1 MSDATKNKGKSVEEI
16 LQQRNRE
23 LALIGQAAQLFT
35 STLELDQVLEIVL
48 SGMHNLLNIT
58 ATSFWLRIPETGE
71 LVCQHAIGAASETV
85 IGWRLAEGQ
94 GLAGWAAQNGQSLLV
109 PDATKDARHFN
120 LVDQQS
126 GIRFR
131 SILSIPLRTRRGIIG
146 VLNLVDIKVGRF
158 TQDELS
164 LVESIATAAAV
175 AIDNAR
181 LYQEAQEEIAQRKA
195 VEKILRE
202 QNQELDA
209 FSHTV
214 AHNLKNPLSTAIGYT
229 DFILF
234 ELDNLPREELIN
246 ALDIIKSSSKKAV
259 NIIDELLLLAVV
271 RKDATRQQPL
281 NMAEIID
288 RTQDR
293 LRLTIEKEQATII
306 LPSAWPTALGH
317 APWIEEVWINYLL
330 NGLKYGGSP
339 PILELGATLEDNK
352 MISFW
357 VRDNGPGLT
366 KTDQANLFVE
376 FNRLNQVRTKGHGL
390 GLSIV
395 RRIIEKLGGQVGV
408 DSQLGQ
414 GSTFYFKLPAAVGI
428 SRGIGNKSSVLVD
441 S

>member
-1 MSDATKNKGKSVEEI
+1 MSDATKNNKSIEEI

-48 SGMHNLLNIT
+48 GGMHNLLNIT

-71 LVCQHAIGAASETV
+71 LVCQHAIGAGSETV

-94 GLAGWAAQNGQSLLV
+94 GLAGWAAQNGEILLV
-109 PDATKDARHFN
+109 PDTAKDDRHFT
-120 LVDQQS
+120 LVDQLS
-126 GIRFR
+126 GISFR

-146 VLNLVDIKVGRF
+146 VLNLVDISVGRF
-158 TQDELS
+158 TEDELS

-181 LYQEAQEEIAQRKA
+181 LYQEAQEEIAQRKSI
-195 VEKILRE
+195 EKILRE

-229 DFILF
+229 DFILL
-234 ELDNLPREELIN
+234 ELDNLPQKEMVE
-246 ALDIIKSSSKKAV
+246 ALNIIKSSSRKAV

-281 NMAEIID
+281 NMTEIIN
-288 RTQDR
+288 RTRER
-293 LRLTIEKEQATII
+293 LQLTIDQRQATII
-306 LPSAWPTALGH
+306 LPSGWPTALGH
-317 APWIEEVWINYLL
+317 APWVEEVWINYLL
-330 NGLKYGGSP
+330 NGLKYGGTP
-339 PILELGATLEDNK
+339 PILELGATPEGNN

-357 VRDNGPGLT
+357 VRDNGPGLS
-366 KTDQANLFVE
+366 KNDQENLFVE

-408 DSQLGQ
+408 NSRLGQ
-414 GSTFYFKLPAAVGI
+414 GSTFFFKLPTAVGI
-428 SRGIGNKSSVLVD
+428 SKGIDKKSSVLVD